1 MTKIKFVLDDGTEM
15 TKTETIHYLLQ
26 ENRKLKDELNGIHDY
41 IDGVLESYNLAFNE
55 IQEEVDHLKS
65 QKNETIPFTATGN
78 DIVTFDTLDFAKV
91 NDSWLD

>member
-1 MTKIKFVLDDGTEM
+1 MLDDGTEM

-26 ENRKLKDELNGIHDY
+26 ENRKLKDELKGTQDY
-41 IDGVLESYNLAFNE
+41 IDGVLESYDLAFNNL
-55 IQEEVDHLKS
+55 QEEVDHLKA
-65 QKNETIPFTATGN
+65 QKRNETIPFTATGN